1 MLKIHSYVLDHDLG
15 LAPNPFWGYC
25 TLAVCKPI
33 IRKTKELQIG
43 DWVIGTGSK
52 KLFNFFGKECLSKLV
67 FAMEL
72 NEKLSFQE
80 YWEDQRF
87 KDKKPMMKG
96 SLIKA
101 FGDNIYYKINNENWH
116 QLDSAHSNID
126 GSSNLIHLKNDLSGN
141 NVLISS
147 NFFYFGENAPNL
159 PLEFQHFSK
168 KGPGH
173 KKIINENE
181 IQSFLKWLNLYFQKG
196 INGNPTNWKI
206 YDQTNFL
213 DKLF

>member
-25 TLAVCKPI
+25 TLAVCKPV

-43 DWVIGTGSK
+43 DWIIGTGSK
-52 KLFNFFGKECLSKLV
+52 KLENFLGKECLNKLI

-72 NEKLSFQE
+72 NEKISFQA
-80 YWEDQRF
+80 YWEDDRF

-101 FGDNIYYKINNENWH
+101 FGDNFYHIVDNQQWTQE
-116 QLDSAHSNID
+116 DSAHSNND
-126 GSSNLIHLKNDLSGN
+126 GSTNSTHQKKDLSGE

-147 NFFYFGENAPNL
+147 NFFYFGENAPIL
-159 PLEFQHFSK
+159 PKDFQHFSK
-168 KGPGH
+168 SGPGH
-173 KKIINENE
+173 KKIIDDLQ
-181 IQSFLKWLNLYFQKG
+181 IRSFLNWLNSTFEKG
-196 INGNPTNWKI
+196 IHGDPTNWKI

-213 DKLF
+213 DKLT